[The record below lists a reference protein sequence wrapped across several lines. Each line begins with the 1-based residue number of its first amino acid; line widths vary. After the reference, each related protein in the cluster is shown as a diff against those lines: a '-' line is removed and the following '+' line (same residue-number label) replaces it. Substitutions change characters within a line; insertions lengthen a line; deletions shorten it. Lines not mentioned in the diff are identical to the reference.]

1 MILRALEHA
10 IRCLFGLETWLAM
23 SGSNSW
29 CSEART
35 LTDADKK
42 AILELATLAQVQ
54 ASEKVVLIIIELVS
68 LGVKARDVVAI
79 LRSLAPSSV
88 PSRY

>member
-1 MILRALEHA
+1 
-10 IRCLFGLETWLAM
+10 M

-54 ASEKVVLIIIELVS
+54 ASEKVILIIIELVS

-88 PSRY
+88 HSR